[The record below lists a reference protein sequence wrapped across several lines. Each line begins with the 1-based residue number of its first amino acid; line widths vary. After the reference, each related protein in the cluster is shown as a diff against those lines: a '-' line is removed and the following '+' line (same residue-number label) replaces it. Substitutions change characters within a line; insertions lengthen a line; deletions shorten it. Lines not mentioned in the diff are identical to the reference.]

1 VKSPDNYAGT
11 STQVDNPYCWQVALQ
26 QSLRPLQDYGCML
39 RNIFENFTNHFLP
52 HYRFEKRTLRLMRGK
67 HKRHASR
74 TVACL
79 KADKV

>member
-52 HYRFEKRTLRLMRGK
+52 HYPKLSPIKNPSDKQPEGFFFLRFAE
-67 HKRHASR
+67 
-74 TVACL
+74 
-79 KADKV
+79 